1 MDRLLERMKNLLYL
15 MRGAASGS
23 PSRSAFISIWPINP
37 LLGLKPCRSD
47 YIDSLMFHNDL
58 IRRTLFLH
66 NDPFRASKIARLNLY
81 IQERELTALLHE
93 PTNNP
98 SAITI
103 TEKSIQRYKDRI
115 ALFPAD

>member
-1 MDRLLERMKNLLYL
+1 MPQVI
-15 MRGAASGS
+15 

-58 IRRTLFLH
+58 IRRTLFYTMTLSELQRLH
-66 NDPFRASKIARLNLY
+66 LNLY

>member
-1 MDRLLERMKNLLYL
+1 MVS
-15 MRGAASGS
+15 SGVLF
-23 PSRSAFISIWPINP
+23 PT
-37 LLGLKPCRSD
+37 
-47 YIDSLMFHNDL
+47 M
-58 IRRTLFLH
+58 TLSELQKLH
-66 NDPFRASKIARLNLY
+66 LNLY